1 MRRMFLLLP
10 MVLITGCL
18 SVLPEPEA
26 PGGLYS
32 ISSARAN
39 LGLAQNIVIREFDAP
54 EIMAGRG
61 VVSESPTGAL
71 RFVRSVEWSGR
82 LTRLLQLALIDS
94 FTGAGP
100 GVALSPE
107 SGVAAPY
114 VASGRIHRLVL
125 KGDVAVCKA
134 SVVLTEPARRRLI
147 AQFET
152 EVEQQVNGTSAEQ
165 RALSLRAAAGTCV
178 ADLASAVS
186 ETLDR
191 VAQETSPD

>member
-1 MRRMFLLLP
+1 MDEGYAKMDDTDQA
-10 MVLITGCL
+10 LIRAL
-18 SVLPEPEA
+18 RHD
-26 PGGLYS
+26 
-32 ISSARAN
+32 ARAS
-39 LGLAQNIVIREFDAP
+39 L
-54 EIMAGRG
+54 
-61 VVSESPTGAL
+61 S
-71 RFVRSVEWSGR
+71 
-82 LTRLLQLALIDS
+82 
-94 FTGAGP
+94 
-100 GVALSPE
+100 ALSDQL
-107 SGVAAPY
+107 GVSRTTVRA
-114 VASGRIHRLVL
+114 RMERLQRQGDIIGFSVVL